1 VVYLL
6 QVGVNEGPL
15 GQIGLVLL
23 GLAQPV
29 QEARRGEQR
38 ETTKTATT
46 TTIEKEE
53 QKETGGAVQ
62 CTYHSAQ
69 MLE

>member
-1 VVYLL
+1 MVYLL

-15 GQIGLVLL
+15 GQVGLVLL

-38 ETTKTATT
+38 EMSTT
-46 TTIEKEE
+46 TTTTTTAK
-53 QKETGGAVQ
+53 KRKNRAVQ